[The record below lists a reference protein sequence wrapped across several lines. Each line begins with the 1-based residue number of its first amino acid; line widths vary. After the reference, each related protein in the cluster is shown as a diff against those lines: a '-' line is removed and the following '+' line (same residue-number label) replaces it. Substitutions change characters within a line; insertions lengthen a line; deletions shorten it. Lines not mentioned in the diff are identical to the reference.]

1 MLEELKG
8 YFKFYA
14 FDCRHEQVAK
24 SQRFSQVCDKQD
36 YLPYFS
42 VIKPAEV
49 RVNPYTGKPMP
60 ATNVPYSDN
69 QISVPKIKSYIL
81 NNLPDF
87 ATTLNTA

>member
-1 MLEELKG
+1 VLEELKG